1 MNRACL
7 PRFINTPI
15 VWGYMGKKV
24 NIYLDDDTLA
34 MWEKTPSGER
44 SGIIRDAIREYAKQR
59 SDEPHAEAIR
69 HLRRRQKILDL
80 ELRQRETEF
89 EMNATQLLRLTG
101 QGEVQVNKDIFWDEL
116 MSKAKTYQE
125 INAVYSSFTGKS
137 RYRIESTDDNRI
149 RILNMRT
156 KRTTSNFSQ
165 KTVDK
170 ALDRL
175 IAAGGSLPIGQF
187 IPVKMH
193 EYAVV
198 ALHPR
203 VYTTCGII
211 HWRYEEM
218 TNVTENMIPEQSDMT
233 GGPPPGDWVSNE
245 SWLAVTVDGRR
256 GHVCIN
262 VRSYASTKIVYQL
275 IDDDHPDFSEIDF
288 WQTKRYIFTKPG
300 LMIWGGGGP
309 VEVLTPVVND

>member
-1 MNRACL
+1 
-7 PRFINTPI
+7 
-15 VWGYMGKKV
+15 MGKKV
-24 NIYLDDDTLA
+24 NIYLDNDTLE
-34 MWEKTPSGER
+34 MWGKIPSGER
-44 SGIIRDAIREYAKQR
+44 SGIIREAIREHVKKGP
-59 SDEPHAEAIR
+59 DEPHAEAIR
-69 HLRRRQKILDL
+69 HLRRRQSILNL
-80 ELRQRETEF
+80 ELSQREAEF
-89 EMNATQLLRLTG
+89 QRNSTQLLRLTG
-101 QGEVQVNKDIFWDEL
+101 RGEVQVNKDEFWNEL
-116 MSKAKTYQE
+116 VSKAKVYQE
-125 INAVYSSFTGKS
+125 IDAVYTSFTGKS

-175 IAAGGSLPIGQF
+175 IAAGGILPVGQF

-193 EYAVV
+193 EYTVV

-211 HWRYEEM
+211 HWRHEEM
-218 TNVTENMIPEQSDMT
+218 KTVTEDMIPEQSDDD

-256 GHVCIN
+256 GHVSIN
-262 VRSYASTKIVYQL
+262 HRYFASTKIVYHL
-275 IDDDHPDFSEIDF
+275 IDDDHPDFSRMDF

-309 VEVLTPVVND
+309 VEVLTPVVKD

>member
-1 MNRACL
+1 MITGCL
-7 PRFINTPI
+7 GGFISNPT
-15 VWGYMGKKV
+15 VGGYMGKKV
-24 NIYLDDDTLA
+24 NIYLDDETLA
-34 MWEKTPSGER
+34 MWQKIPSGER
-44 SGIIRDAIREYAKQR
+44 SGIIREAVGQYVKNG
-59 SDEPHAEAIR
+59 SDDPHAEAIR
-69 HLRRRQKILDL
+69 HLRQRQNILDL
-80 ELRQRETEF
+80 ELRQREAEF
-89 EMNATQLLRLTG
+89 ERNSTQLLRLTG
-101 QGEVQVNKDIFWDEL
+101 EGEVQVDKDEFWEEL
-116 MSKAKTYQE
+116 MSKAKVYQE
-125 INAVYSSFTGKS
+125 IDGMYTSFTGKS

-156 KRTTSNFSQ
+156 KQTTSYFSQ

-175 IAAGGSLPIGQF
+175 IAAGGSLPVGQF

-203 VYTTCGII
+203 VYTYGGII
-211 HWRYEEM
+211 HWRHEEM
-218 TNVTENMIPEQSDMT
+218 TAVTEDMIPEQSDED

-256 GHVCIN
+256 GHVTVN
-262 VRSYASTKIVYQL
+262 HRYFASTKVVYHL
-275 IDDDHPDFSEIDF
+275 IDDDHPEFSRMDF

-309 VEVLTPVVND
+309 VEVLTPVVKD